1 MHRDKGYNAPK
12 MTKNRP
18 KKVKT
23 LPKIFDDQILFLSKK
38 VGIYQENR
46 PKMTKNRLRKKEKIY
61 IDF

>member
-46 PKMTKNRLRKKEKIY
+46 LRKKEKIY